1 MKRSLI
7 VVALA
12 VLGLAGNVAVAEPTL
27 SMYAEETARMNAPE
41 ATSYQ
46 ASSKDEQ
53 QVVFTWNP

>member
-12 VLGLAGNVAVAEPTL
+12 VLGLAGNVALAEPTL
-27 SMYAEETARMNAPE
+27 SLYVDETPRMNAPE

-46 ASSKDEQ
+46 ADSKDEQ
-53 QVVFTWNP
+53 QGAFTWNP